1 MAATGRGILVKDV
14 ADTSPIAF
22 RLGQVD
28 ALAKTL
34 LASPALYSPEMRAS
48 LALHWHSRAWQQYRQ
63 DRAIT
68 LGPALVG
75 AECAAE
81 RHAFLTL
88 IEQALPPREKLL
100 SQAIRTVRKVAIRP
114 MASEV
119 AHAEAIVAAS
129 TDELDRVLTA
139 LAQPK
144 LANAPLERLL
154 ALVDGFRYSTGD
166 EPDPLSATART
177 PCWAINLAAAARGDL
192 FRLSDTTLPFPGLV
206 HRRLFRADLDPQD
219 RRNDAREN
227 LLEALHAT
235 ACDIVRFPRAA
246 EVFAREFPRQ
256 RTNSRLYLAWM
267 LLFGLGGLTP
277 AQLARA
283 LPATKAGAGKLLRQL
298 EARHLARSQGPFAPF
313 LCTLKIPV
321 AMPDW
326 RYPSPD

>member
-1 MAATGRGILVKDV
+1 MKDV
-14 ADTSPIAF
+14 ADAGPIAF

-34 LASPALYSPEMRAS
+34 LTSPALYSAEMRAS
-48 LALHWHSRAWQQYRQ
+48 LALHWLSRAWQQYRQ

-81 RHAFLTL
+81 RNAFLTL
-88 IEQALPPREKLL
+88 FELALPTREKHL
-100 SQAIRTVRKVAIRP
+100 SQAIRTVRKIAIRP
-114 MASEV
+114 MASEI
-119 AHAEAIVAAS
+119 ADAQAIVAAS
-129 TDELDRVLTA
+129 IDELDRVLIA
-139 LAQPK
+139 LAQSK
-144 LANAPLERLL
+144 LPASPLERML
-154 ALVDGFRYSTGD
+154 ALIEGFRYSTGD

-192 FRLSDTTLPFPGLV
+192 FRLSDTALPFPGLV
-206 HRRLFRADLDPQD
+206 QRRLFRADLDTQD
-219 RRNDAREN
+219 RRTGAREN
-227 LLEALHAT
+227 VLEALHAT
-235 ACDIVRFPRAA
+235 ACDIVRFPRTA
-246 EVFAREFPRQ
+246 ELFAREFPRQ

-267 LLFGLGGLTP
+267 LLIGLGGLTP

-313 LCTLKIPV
+313 LCTLNIPV

>member
-1 MAATGRGILVKDV
+1 MKEAS
-14 ADTSPIAF
+14 DTSPIAF

-34 LASPALYSPEMRAS
+34 LASPALYSAEMRAS
-48 LALHWHSRAWQQYRQ
+48 LALHWLSRAWQQYRE

-68 LGPALVG
+68 LGPALIG

-81 RHAFLTL
+81 RNAFLTL
-88 IEQALPPREKLL
+88 FEQALPPREKHLCL
-100 SQAIRTVRKVAIRP
+100 AIRTVRKVAIRP
-114 MASEV
+114 MASEI
-119 AHAEAIVAAS
+119 ADAEAIVIAS
-129 TDELDRVLTA
+129 NDELDRVLSA

-144 LANAPLERLL
+144 LSNAPLERLL

-166 EPDPLSATART
+166 DPDPLSATART

-192 FRLSDTTLPFPGLV
+192 FHLSETALPFPGLAQ
-206 HRRLFRADLDPQD
+206 RRLFRADRGAQD
-219 RRNDAREN
+219 RRSDARES

-235 ACDIVRFPRAA
+235 ACDIVRLPRAA
-246 EVFAREFPRQ
+246 EVFVREFPKQ

-298 EARHLARSQGPFAPF
+298 ETRHLARDQGPFAPF
-313 LCTLKIPV
+313 LCTLNIPV

>member
-1 MAATGRGILVKDV
+1 MKQSTDA
-14 ADTSPIAF
+14 SPIAF
-22 RLGQVD
+22 RIGQID

-48 LALHWHSRAWQQYRQ
+48 LALRWLSRAWQQYRQ

-68 LGPALVG
+68 LGPALP
-75 AECAAE
+75 
-81 RHAFLTL
+81 R
-88 IEQALPPREKLL
+88 REKLL
-100 SQAIRTVRKVAIRP
+100 SQAVRTVRKIAIRP

-119 AHAEAIVAAS
+119 TEAETIVAAS
-129 TDELDRVLTA
+129 TDELERVLTV

-144 LANAPLERLL
+144 RPTAPLERLL
-154 ALVDGFRYSTGD
+154 ELVDGFRYSTGD

-177 PCWAINLAAAARGDL
+177 PCWAINLAATARGDA
-192 FRLSDTTLPFPGLV
+192 FRLSETALSFPGLAQ
-206 HRRLFRADLDPQD
+206 RRLFRADRGAQE
-219 RRNDAREN
+219 RRADAREH

-235 ACDIVRFPRAA
+235 ACDIARLPRAA
-246 EVFAREFPRQ
+246 EVFTREFPSQ

-298 EARHLARSQGPFAPF
+298 EAGHLARSQGPFAPF
-313 LCTLKIPV
+313 LCTLNIPV

-326 RYPSPD
+326 RYLSSK

>member
-1 MAATGRGILVKDV
+1 MKDV

-34 LASPALYSPEMRAS
+34 LASPALYSAEMRAS
-48 LALHWHSRAWQQYRQ
+48 LALHWLSRAWQQYRE

-68 LGPALVG
+68 LGPALIG

-81 RHAFLTL
+81 RNAFLTL
-88 IEQALPPREKLL
+88 IEQALLPREKLL

-119 AHAEAIVAAS
+119 ADAEAIVAAS

-166 EPDPLSATART
+166 DANPLSATART
-177 PCWAINLAAAARGDL
+177 PCWAINLAAAARSDA
-192 FRLSDTTLPFPGLV
+192 FRLSDTALPFPGLIQ
-206 HRRLFRADLDPQD
+206 RRLFRADLDPQD

-235 ACDIVRFPRAA
+235 ACDIVRFPRAS
-246 EVFAREFPRQ
+246 EVFAREFLKQ

-283 LPATKAGAGKLLRQL
+283 LSATKAGAGKLLRQL
-298 EARHLARSQGPFAPF
+298 ETRHLARNQGPFAPF
-313 LCTLKIPV
+313 LCTLNIPV

>member
-1 MAATGRGILVKDV
+1 MKDV
-14 ADTSPIAF
+14 ADAGPIAF

-28 ALAKTL
+28 ALTKTL
-34 LASPALYSPEMRAS
+34 LASPALYSSEMRAS
-48 LALHWHSRAWQQYRQ
+48 LALHWVSRAWEQYRQ
-63 DRAIT
+63 DRGIT
-68 LGPALVG
+68 LGPALAG
-75 AECAAE
+75 AECASE
-81 RHAFLTL
+81 RNAFLAL
-88 IEQALPPREKLL
+88 LEQALPKREKHL
-100 SQAIRTVRKVAIRP
+100 SQAIRTVRKIAIRP
-114 MASEV
+114 MASEI
-119 AHAEAIVAAS
+119 ADAQAIVAAG
-129 TDELDRVLTA
+129 TDELDRVLTV

-144 LANAPLERLL
+144 RPTAPLERLL
-154 ALVDGFRYSTGD
+154 ALIEGFRYSTGD

-192 FRLSDTTLPFPGLV
+192 FRLSDTALPFPGLV
-206 HRRLFRADLDPQD
+206 QRRLFRADLGAQD
-219 RRNDAREN
+219 RRNDAREA

-267 LLFGLGGLTP
+267 LLFGLGGLMP

-298 EARHLARSQGPFAPF
+298 EAGHLARSQGPFAPF
-313 LCTLKIPV
+313 LCTLNIPV

-326 RYPSPD
+326 RYLSSK

>member
-1 MAATGRGILVKDV
+1 MKDV
-14 ADTSPIAF
+14 ADAGPIAF

-28 ALAKTL
+28 ALTKTL

-48 LALHWHSRAWQQYRQ
+48 LALHWVSRAWQQYRQ
-63 DRAIT
+63 DRGIA
-68 LGPALVG
+68 LGPALTG

-81 RHAFLTL
+81 RNAFLAL
-88 IEQALPPREKLL
+88 FEQALPKREKHL
-100 SQAIRTVRKVAIRP
+100 SQAIRTVRKIAIRP
-114 MASEV
+114 MASEI
-119 AHAEAIVAAS
+119 ADAQAIVAAG
-129 TDELDRVLTA
+129 TDELDRVLNA
-139 LAQPK
+139 LAQTK
-144 LANAPLERLL
+144 LPASPLERLL
-154 ALVDGFRYSTGD
+154 ALIEGFRYSTGD

-177 PCWAINLAAAARGDL
+177 PCWAINLAAAAHGDL
-192 FRLSDTTLPFPGLV
+192 FRLSNTALPVPGLV
-206 HRRLFRADLDPQD
+206 QRRLFRADLDPQD
-219 RRNDAREN
+219 RRNDARET

-298 EARHLARSQGPFAPF
+298 ETRRLTRSQGPFAPF
-313 LCTLKIPV
+313 LCTLNIPV

>member
-1 MAATGRGILVKDV
+1 MKQSTDA
-14 ADTSPIAF
+14 SPIAF
-22 RLGQVD
+22 RIGQID

-48 LALHWHSRAWQQYRQ
+48 LALRWLSRAWQQYRQ
-63 DRAIT
+63 DRALT
-68 LGPALVG
+68 LGPALIG
-75 AECAAE
+75 AECATE
-81 RHAFLTL
+81 RNAFLTL
-88 IEQALPPREKLL
+88 FEQALPRREKLL
-100 SQAIRTVRKVAIRP
+100 SQAVRTVRKIAIRP

-119 AHAEAIVAAS
+119 TEAETIVAAS
-129 TDELDRVLTA
+129 TDELERVLTV

-144 LANAPLERLL
+144 RPTAPLERLL
-154 ALVDGFRYSTGD
+154 ELVDGFRYSTGD

-177 PCWAINLAAAARGDL
+177 PCWAINLAATARGDA
-192 FRLSDTTLPFPGLV
+192 FRLSETALPFPGLAQ
-206 HRRLFRADLDPQD
+206 RRLFRADRGAQE
-219 RRNDAREN
+219 RRADAREH

-235 ACDIVRFPRAA
+235 ACDIARLPRAA
-246 EVFAREFPRQ
+246 EVFTREFPSQ

-298 EARHLARSQGPFAPF
+298 EAGHLARSQGPFAPF
-313 LCTLKIPV
+313 LCTLNIPV

-326 RYPSPD
+326 RYLSSK

>member
-1 MAATGRGILVKDV
+1 MKEAS
-14 ADTSPIAF
+14 DTSPIAF

-34 LASPALYSPEMRAS
+34 LASPALYSAEMRAS
-48 LALHWHSRAWQQYRQ
+48 LALHWLSRAWQQYRE

-68 LGPALVG
+68 LGPALIG

-81 RHAFLTL
+81 RNAFLTL
-88 IEQALPPREKLL
+88 FEQALPPREKHLCL
-100 SQAIRTVRKVAIRP
+100 AIRTVRKVAIRP
-114 MASEV
+114 MASEI
-119 AHAEAIVAAS
+119 ADAEAIVIAS
-129 TDELDRVLTA
+129 NDELDRVLSA

-144 LANAPLERLL
+144 LSNAPLERLL
-154 ALVDGFRYSTGD
+154 ALVDGLRYSTGD
-166 EPDPLSATART
+166 DPDPLSATART

-192 FRLSDTTLPFPGLV
+192 FHLSETALPFPGLAQ
-206 HRRLFRADLDPQD
+206 RRLFRADRGAQD
-219 RRNDAREN
+219 RRSDARES

-235 ACDIVRFPRAA
+235 ACDIVRLPRAA
-246 EVFAREFPRQ
+246 EVFVREFPKQ

-283 LPATKAGAGKLLRQL
+283 LPATRAGAGKLLRQL
-298 EARHLARSQGPFAPF
+298 ETRHLARDQGPFAPF
-313 LCTLKIPV
+313 LCTLNIPV

>member
-1 MAATGRGILVKDV
+1 VAATAGGIPVKEASD
-14 ADTSPIAF
+14 ASPIAF

-28 ALAKTL
+28 ALAKTM

-48 LALHWHSRAWQQYRQ
+48 LALHWLNRAWQQYRQ

-68 LGPALVG
+68 LGPALIG
-75 AECAAE
+75 AECTAE
-81 RHAFLTL
+81 RNAFLTL
-88 IEQALPPREKLL
+88 FEQALPPREKHLC
-100 SQAIRTVRKVAIRP
+100 QAIRTVRKVAIRP
-114 MASEV
+114 MTSEI
-119 AHAEAIVAAS
+119 ADAEAIVVAS
-129 TDELDRVLTA
+129 ADELERVLTA

-144 LANAPLERLL
+144 LSNAPLERLL

-166 EPDPLSATART
+166 DPDPLSATART

-192 FRLSDTTLPFPGLV
+192 FHLSETALPFPGLAQ
-206 HRRLFRADLDPQD
+206 RRLFRADRGAQD
-219 RRNDAREN
+219 RRSDARES

-235 ACDIVRFPRAA
+235 ACDIVRLPRAA
-246 EVFAREFPRQ
+246 EVFVREFPKQ
-256 RTNSRLYLAWM
+256 RTNSRLYLTWM

-298 EARHLARSQGPFAPF
+298 EARHLAHSQGPFAPF
-313 LCTLKIPV
+313 LCNLNIPV

>member
-1 MAATGRGILVKDV
+1 MKDV

-34 LASPALYSPEMRAS
+34 LASPALYSAEMRAS
-48 LALHWHSRAWQQYRQ
+48 LALHWLSRAWQQYRE

-68 LGPALVG
+68 LGPALIG

-81 RHAFLTL
+81 RNAFLTL

-119 AHAEAIVAAS
+119 ADAEAIVAAS

-166 EPDPLSATART
+166 DANPLSATART
-177 PCWAINLAAAARGDL
+177 PCWAINLAAAARSDA
-192 FRLSDTTLPFPGLV
+192 FRLSDTALPSPGLV
-206 HRRLFRADLDPQD
+206 QRRLFRADLDPQD
-219 RRNDAREN
+219 RRNGAREN

-235 ACDIVRFPRAA
+235 ACDIVRFPRAS
-246 EVFAREFPRQ
+246 EVFAREFLKQ

-298 EARHLARSQGPFAPF
+298 ETRHLARNQGPFAPF
-313 LCTLKIPV
+313 LCTLNIPV